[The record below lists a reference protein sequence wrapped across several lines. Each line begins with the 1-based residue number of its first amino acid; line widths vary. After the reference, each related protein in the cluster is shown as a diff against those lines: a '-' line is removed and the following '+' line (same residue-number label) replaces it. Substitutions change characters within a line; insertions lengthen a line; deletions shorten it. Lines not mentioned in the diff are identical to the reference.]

1 MIKDCLGML
10 PRAVSIF
17 FKTLDKRFKVM
28 LVATGLY
35 NWTSSLSRQ
44 YDQLYATDL
53 GANPIELGSLNS
65 LGSLVNAVISA
76 PMGWFIDRY
85 GVKKLIILGLSFS
98 AIVSGIYGCAFTW
111 WMLIP
116 AIILSQVSM
125 RLIMPLT
132 DIIIIGTTESKS
144 RSLAMGFSRSIWAIP
159 NLFSPMV
166 AAMIVSQFGGINTRG
181 IRPLYFVQLSTF
193 LFVIV
198 FVSFMLEPLQ
208 AYFDAKNL
216 ESEDDSRKNSIIEG
230 FKEVLRS
237 EKRLKYWMAIMGLWR
252 FGISMIMPFVPLWLV
267 QVKHADPYMLGIL
280 GTISTATSILLQI
293 PAGRL
298 ADKIGRKKVFLMLR
312 PFTYL
317 GILLMIWAQDPITL
331 IIAGA
336 FGVIGLGGMGGGGGI
351 GGVSFI
357 PFITMYWESVSSKRR
372 GRLFGLTGIFGVFA
386 VLASI
391 LGGALWQAGY
401 MELVLILPILIEI
414 MIVIPLLIRIPENF
428 PSDK

>member
-1 MIKDCLGML
+1 
-10 PRAVSIF
+10 
-17 FKTLDKRFKVM
+17 
-28 LVATGLY
+28 
-35 NWTSSLSRQ
+35 
-44 YDQLYATDL
+44 
-53 GANPIELGSLNS
+53 
-65 LGSLVNAVISA
+65 
-76 PMGWFIDRY
+76 
-85 GVKKLIILGLSFS
+85 
-98 AIVSGIYGCAFTW
+98 
-111 WMLIP
+111 
-116 AIILSQVSM
+116 
-125 RLIMPLT
+125 
-132 DIIIIGTTESKS
+132 
-144 RSLAMGFSRSIWAIP
+144 
-159 NLFSPMV
+159 MV
-166 AAMIVSQFGGINTRG
+166 AAMIVSQFGGINTQG

-198 FVSFMLEPLQ
+198 FVSFMLKPLQ
-208 AYFDAKNL
+208 TYFYAKNL

-237 EKRLKYWMAIMGLWR
+237 EKWLKYWMAIMSLWR
-252 FGISMIMPFVPLWLV
+252 SGISIVMPFVPLWLV

-312 PFTYL
+312 PFMYL
-317 GILLMIWAQDPITL
+317 GILLMIWAQDPVTL

-336 FGVIGLGGMGGGGGI
+336 FGVIGLGGGGI

-372 GRLFGLTGIFGVFA
+372 ERLFGLTGIFSIFA

-401 MELVLILPILIEI
+401 MELVFILPILIEI
-414 MIVIPLLIRIPENF
+414 VIVIPLLIRIPENF